1 MLKFKEPKTIILMNK
16 AFVNFF
22 LHDTIRNGEGRP
34 KDLFAAPLSL
44 RLCPSTQVPKSP
56 TLSDIVS
63 AFVSLDCSQC
73 QTPGLTNAQAGPL
86 PASGVPRPDIP
97 PTAHLHQPPTSNSPP
112 WEGLSSETFGW
123 EPILGNGE
131 ITEKLNL

>member
-1 MLKFKEPKTIILMNK
+1 MQP
-16 AFVNFF
+16 
-22 LHDTIRNGEGRP
+22 HC
-34 KDLFAAPLSL
+34 
-44 RLCPSTQVPKSP
+44 LCVCVPQLESQRVPESP
-56 TLSDIVS
+56 TLPDIVS
-63 AFVSLDCSQC
+63 AFVSLDSQS
-73 QTPGLTNAQAGPL
+73 QTSGLTNAQAGPL

-97 PTAHLHQPPTSNSPP
+97 ATAHLHQPPTSNSPP